1 MRSADYT
8 TARRELGGVLVPAI
22 NSAHGEGILRETRKI
37 PLPPTRPPRDKAL
50 TRKELAWLLRAS
62 RDKWITK
69 KSTGERKLIEERS
82 HLRRF
87 ILTSYRMG
95 RRMGA
100 VLDLKWKEGPGGG
113 WADLKR
119 GIAHF
124 EDPARPITK
133 KLRGSAKMPP
143 ILVSFMR
150 RWKRLG
156 GEWVIEYKGKKVAEI
171 DTAFEAAC
179 RRAEK
184 MHAAW
189 KKHTGSSEE
198 ALDLSDV
205 TVHVLKHTAVSWYFD
220 DAGDLM
226 PGTKFFATSSRT
238 LETVYYNH
246 HPEGQAAIAAR
257 MNRPGRGLA
266 VPIRSETPANPG
278 K

>member
-1 MRSADYT
+1 M
-8 TARRELGGVLVPAI
+8 PAI
-22 NSAHGEGILRETRKI
+22 NHAHKEGMLSETRKI
-37 PLPPTRPPRDKAL
+37 PLPPTRPPRDRAL
-50 TRKELAWLLRAS
+50 TRTELAWLLRAS

-69 KSTGERKLIEERS
+69 KRTGERKRIEDRT

-87 ILTSYRMG
+87 ILISYRMG

-100 VLDLKWKEGPGGG
+100 VLELKYKEGPGGG
-113 WADLKR
+113 WVDLLR

-124 EDPARPITK
+124 DDPARPISK

-143 ILVSFMR
+143 ILIAFMR

-156 GEWVIEYKGKKVAEI
+156 GEWVIEHDGKNVAEI

-184 MHAAW
+184 MHRNWIAR
-189 KKHTGSSEE
+189 TGSHEE
-198 ALDLSDV
+198 PIDLSDV

-220 DAGDLM
+220 DAGELM
-226 PGTKFFATSSRT
+226 LGTKYFSTSART

-257 MNRPGRGLA
+257 MNRPGRGPV
-266 VPIRSETPANPG
+266 VPKRSETPPNRRQ
-278 K
+278 